1 MSLNTGEL
9 PGPLRR
15 LQGKIGEKNVRI
27 AHSPKVAAFVLPLL
41 VAGPAFGQV
50 ADVPKASESNSLTI
64 GLGIAA
70 APSYE
75 GSDDYIIVP
84 AGLAFGKVGGF
95 SYYTRA
101 TTLYVDLIR
110 DPYDARV
117 DVAVGPAANLRVDR
131 ASQIED
137 SRVEAL
143 GELDYAIEAG
153 GFAGVAVNR
162 IFHEYDTVTAR
173 ISWIHDVTDTHDSF
187 IVTPALEYG
196 TPLSRKLYAGLQLS
210 ADYVGEDFAAT
221 YYGVTPAGSAASGL
235 SPFTID
241 GGWKNIRASLLGTYK
256 LQGDLTT
263 GGLGL
268 FGIASYSSMLGDF
281 KESPLVSEA
290 GDADQFFVGGG
301 LTYTF

>member
-1 MSLNTGEL
+1 M
-9 PGPLRR
+9 
-15 LQGKIGEKNVRI
+15 KIGSWLGTVLL
-27 AHSPKVAAFVLPLL
+27 ALPLTI
-41 VAGPAFGQV
+41 AAPAFAQDT
-50 ADVPKASESNSLTI
+50 AVPKASEPNSLTL
-64 GLGIAA
+64 GLGAA
-70 APSYE
+70 MAPSYE

-95 SYYTRA
+95 AYYSRA
-101 TTLYVDLIR
+101 TTLYLDLIR

-117 DVAVGPAANLRVDR
+117 DIAVGPVANLRVDR
-131 ASQIED
+131 AGRIKDAQV
-137 SRVEAL
+137 RAL

-153 GFAGVAVNR
+153 AFAGIALNR
-162 IFHEYDTVTAR
+162 VLHEYDTVTAR

-196 TPLSRKLYAGLQLS
+196 TPLSRKAYVGLQLS

-221 YYGVTPAGSAASGL
+221 YYGVTPAGAAASGL

-241 GGWKNIRASLLGTYK
+241 EGWKNARASLLGSYK

-268 FGIASYSSMLGDF
+268 FAIASYSSMLGEF
-281 KESPLVSEA
+281 KDSPLVSEA
-290 GDADQFFVGGG
+290 GDAVQFFVCGG
-301 LTYTF
+301 LYNTF

>member
-1 MSLNTGEL
+1 M
-9 PGPLRR
+9 
-15 LQGKIGEKNVRI
+15 KIGSWLGTVLL
-27 AHSPKVAAFVLPLL
+27 ALPLTI
-41 VAGPAFGQV
+41 AAPAFAQDT
-50 ADVPKASESNSLTI
+50 AVPKASEPNSLTL
-64 GLGIAA
+64 GLGAA
-70 APSYE
+70 MAPSYE

-95 SYYTRA
+95 AYYSRA
-101 TTLYVDLIR
+101 TTLYLDLIR

-117 DVAVGPAANLRVDR
+117 DIAVGPVANLRVDR
-131 ASQIED
+131 AGRIKDAQV
-137 SRVEAL
+137 RAL

-153 GFAGVAVNR
+153 AFAGIALNR
-162 IFHEYDTVTAR
+162 VLHEYDTVTAR

-196 TPLSRKLYAGLQLS
+196 TPLSRKAYVGLQLS

-221 YYGVTPAGSAASGL
+221 YYGVTPAGAAASGL

-241 GGWKNIRASLLGTYK
+241 EGWKNVRASLLGSYK

-268 FGIASYSSMLGDF
+268 FAIASYSSMLREF
-281 KESPLVSEA
+281 KDSPLVSEA
-290 GDADQFFVGGG
+290 GDADQYFVGGG